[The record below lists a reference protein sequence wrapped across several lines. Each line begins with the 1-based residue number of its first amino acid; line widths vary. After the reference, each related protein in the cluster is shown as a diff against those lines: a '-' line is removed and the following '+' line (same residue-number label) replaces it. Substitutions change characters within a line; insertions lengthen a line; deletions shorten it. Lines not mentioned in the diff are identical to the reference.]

1 MFKKIIR
8 GLIKIPATPFVVF
21 VLGGMFLA
29 TYIIQFGEWVY
40 EASEFDKRCTKETRD
55 DFASGLKKWFTTV

>member
-8 GLIKIPATPFVVF
+8 GLLKIPLTPFVVF
-21 VLGGMFLA
+21 VLGGLFLA

-40 EASEFDKRCTKETRD
+40 EASESDKQCTKETKN
-55 DFASGLKKWFTTV
+55 DFARGIKKWFTTV